1 MRGELAKD
9 NILVAGV
16 YPGPIDTEMAK
27 GFEMEKDSP
36 ENVAKNIVEAFKNG
50 VEYIFPDIMSAQVG
64 AGYAAN
70 PKAIEKEFAAYA
82 A

>member
-36 ENVAKNIVEAFKNG
+36 ENVAKNILLKL
-50 VEYIFPDIMSAQVG
+50 
-64 AGYAAN
+64 
-70 PKAIEKEFAAYA
+70 
-82 A
+82 